1 MIEITRIEDKYLE
14 GLKKMMLQ
22 ECLNFEE
29 ISLCLDTLYIVADRL
44 EVLGFGYYNIYGNDI
59 YLDHLYIK
67 SNERL
72 NKLGDSLF
80 RTILNSLMLQ
90 GAESVFMRA
99 DVHYDVFLKAENIER
114 KDENFVIYLNEFF
127 SRKCRGSK
135 KETPLN

>member
-22 ECLNFEE
+22 ENLNFDE
-29 ISLCLDTLYIVADRL
+29 ISLCLETLYVVADRL
-44 EVLGFGYYNIYGNDI
+44 DVLGFGYYNVYGSDI

-90 GAESVFMRA
+90 GAETVFMRA
-99 DVHYDVFLKAENIER
+99 DTHYDVFLKAENIER
-114 KDENFVIYLNEFF
+114 KDDDFVIDLNEFF

-135 KETPLN
+135 KKTPLN

>member
-1 MIEITRIEDKYLE
+1 MIEITRFEDKYLE

-90 GAESVFMRA
+90 GAERVFMRA

-114 KDENFVIYLNEFF
+114 KDDDFVIYLNEFF

>member
-1 MIEITRIEDKYLE
+1 MIEITRIEEKYLE

-22 ECLNFEE
+22 ENLNFDE
-29 ISLCLDTLYIVADRL
+29 ISLCLDTLYVVADRL
-44 EVLGFGYYNIYGNDI
+44 DVLGFGYYNVYGSDI

-90 GAESVFMRA
+90 GAEAVFMRA
-99 DVHYDVFLKAENIER
+99 NTHYDEFLKAENIER
-114 KDENFVIYLNEFF
+114 KDGNFVIDLNEFF

-135 KETPLN
+135 KKTPLN

>member
-1 MIEITRIEDKYLE
+1 MIEITRIEEKYLE

-22 ECLNFEE
+22 ENLNFDE
-29 ISLCLDTLYIVADRL
+29 ISLCLDTLYVVADRL
-44 EVLGFGYYNIYGNDI
+44 DVLGFGYYNVYGSDI

-90 GAESVFMRA
+90 GTETVLMRA
-99 DVHYDVFLKAENIER
+99 DTHYDVFLKAENIER
-114 KDENFVIYLNEFF
+114 KDDEFVIDLNEFF

-135 KETPLN
+135 TKTPLN

>member
-1 MIEITRIEDKYLE
+1 MIEIMRIEDKYLE

-22 ECLNFEE
+22 ECLIFDEV
-29 ISLCLDTLYIVADRL
+29 SLCLDTLYIVADRL

-90 GAESVFMRA
+90 GAETVLMRA
-99 DVHYDVFLKAENIER
+99 DSHYDVFLKAENIER
-114 KDENFVIYLNEFF
+114 KEDDFVIHLNEFF
-127 SRKCRGSK
+127 SRKCRGSQK
-135 KETPLN
+135 KTPLN